1 MNNFKLNGL
10 VVPVPTP
17 FAESGAIDFGAFL
30 AHLDWLAECGVRNLF
45 INFTTEYTDRRRQRL
60 AQSDGNGA
68 GAEWQHTEG
77 GRVPANE

>member
-45 INFTTEYTDRRRQRL
+45 INFTTEYT
-60 AQSDGNGA
+60 
-68 GAEWQHTEG
+68 EHTEG